1 MGQVI
6 SVHDVPLFDGLK
18 TEGGVHDVMQYATVK
33 LCTMSCYFFVHD
45 VMLLVTYH
53 LSPYCSLSPPH
64 NRSLS
69 PDVRR
74 TRADEAAANTAGAA
88 RMSTARRA
96 RVTAV

>member
-45 VMLLVTYH
+45 VMLLV
-53 LSPYCSLSPPH
+53 
-64 NRSLS
+64 R
-69 PDVRR
+69 
-74 TRADEAAANTAGAA
+74 
-88 RMSTARRA
+88 
-96 RVTAV
+96 